1 MSKPGNFTPDED
13 APLLLAWHRGDMTAF
28 ETLVW
33 KYLRRVFS
41 LAFYLT
47 GNGDSAATAT
57 QNAFFAAYDTIG
69 SFSSRLHFANWL
81 LALSLKEIRKI
92 LDYPDGGQ
100 TGAASPPADL
110 QEELA
115 ELIRQ
120 LPTESAEVLILRD
133 MRGYSLSRIAEIY
146 QLRTEI
152 LITRLFIAHE
162 MLAVRVKQAG
172 TPVEQTTASDSAQP
186 APHPEIRRAFHP
198 YLDSSLST
206 TDADNLRKHLKECG
220 SCREALSG
228 LEWIIEH
235 LRKLPDPEPPPW
247 LAPAIM
253 QRVQTAPPVPVSARR
268 PAPVFILQLGAG
280 LLLLLITVLSGYLL
294 LHDHDQSSTTAAD
307 GNAVR
312 RPVPPGAR
320 PGKTEQPAGFITS
333 IIAPFRKADK
343 TTAAPGNTPAPTG
356 PLPPVTAPPVTVP
369 PPPSPLPAPAIA
381 PLPVT
386 APVKSE
392 AAGKRGRSD
401 RPAELPAEWGES
413 LPANPPQKKSPPGR
427 SRGGELAVQMTTEDP
442 VAAIPEIE
450 AAVTALGGK
459 ITGRAYSGGS
469 DILYTKI
476 DIDRFFDLMNRLAKT
491 GRIQELPQPPEG
503 AEGPVDLII
512 RWQ

>member
-1 MSKPGNFTPDED
+1 MSTPGNFTPDED
-13 APLLLAWHRGDMTAF
+13 APLLLAWHRGDMAAF

-33 KYLRRVFS
+33 KYLRRIFS

-47 GNGDSAATAT
+47 GSADSAATAT
-57 QNAFFAAYDTIG
+57 QNTFFAAYDTIG

-81 LALSLKEIRKI
+81 IALSLKEIRKV
-92 LDYPDGGQ
+92 LDYPEAGQ
-100 TGAASPPADL
+100 TTTAAPPADL

-133 MRGYSLSRIAEIY
+133 MRGYSLNRIAEIY
-146 QLRTEI
+146 QLRTET
-152 LITRLFIAHE
+152 LITRLFTAHE
-162 MLAVRVKQAG
+162 MLAAQLKQAG
-172 TPVEQTTASDSAQP
+172 TPAEQTAASTPAQP
-186 APHPEIRRAFHP
+186 LPHPEIRRAFHP

-206 TDADNLRKHLKECG
+206 ADADNLRKHLKECG
-220 SCREALSG
+220 SCREALTG

-235 LRKLPDPEPPPW
+235 LRKLPDPEPSPW

-253 QRVQTAPPVPVSARR
+253 QRVQTAPPAPVSTDRA
-268 PAPVFILQLGAG
+268 APVFFLQLGAG
-280 LLLLLITVLSGYLL
+280 LLLLLITALSGYLL
-294 LHDHDQSSTTAAD
+294 LHDHDRSPTSGAD
-307 GNAVR
+307 GDAVR
-312 RPVPPGAR
+312 RPVAAGTR
-320 PGKTEQPAGFITS
+320 PGKAEQPTGFITS

-343 TTAAPGNTPAPTG
+343 ATTAPGDTPAPTG
-356 PLPPVTAPPVTVP
+356 PLPPVTTPPAPA
-369 PPPSPLPAPAIA
+369 PLPAPALA
-381 PLPVT
+381 PLPVP
-386 APVKSE
+386 APAKSE
-392 AAGKRGRSD
+392 AAGKRDRSD
-401 RPAELPAEWGES
+401 RSPELPAEWGES
-413 LPANPPQKKSPPGR
+413 PPASPPQKKSPPGR

-469 DILYTKI
+469 DILYTRI
-476 DIDRFFDLMNRLAKT
+476 DIDRFFDLMNRLAKA